1 VTHGRANAWLAGA
14 AILALVFACLPLE
27 PPKAPA
33 SVADVEAAM
42 HEACRVALQVCNLD
56 ELRPD
61 RAPRDVQTCAD
72 VRKFCA
78 P

>member
-1 VTHGRANAWLAGA
+1 VIARLVAGV
-14 AILALVFACLPLE
+14 ALVAALVLGCAALP